1 MCVRWARGYNFRI
14 NSIVIIT
21 CKNNNERK
29 HKLNGPNSGETTDP
43 LVYINVTNFNFFLRS
58 IEFLFRFVFNLFR
71 FDNDIFSAMLFQYSK
86 KKIENIKIDYFEI
99 FWESLFLLQTFFVS
113 SFLFSP
119 WFETQ
124 KAILAGTKRGKS
136 CLIKPITKVFWENQV
151 KICNVIDFYKW
162 YKFSY
167 HLVIGNKPHKSSWV

>member
-86 KKIENIKIDYFEI
+86 KKKLKTLKLTILKFFENHYFC
-99 FWESLFLLQTFFVS
+99 FKH
-113 SFLFSP
+113 FLFHHSYFHP
-119 WFETQ
+119 DSKRKKQFWQAQ
-124 KAILAGTKRGKS
+124 KEE
-136 CLIKPITKVFWENQV
+136 KVVWSNQ
-151 KICNVIDFYKW
+151 
-162 YKFSY
+162 
-167 HLVIGNKPHKSSWV
+167 